1 LTKFNIDQ
9 LLVKRFPDTRF
20 NFDES
25 YGKLELVLLRSV
37 EDEEKVKK
45 WYSEVM
51 EEVKRQIKKIDNCII
66 CCLQEKIEWVL
77 SQLKGICSA
86 AQLLDSILT

>member
-1 LTKFNIDQ
+1 MENVLEWTKWEYVLSRKDQ

-45 WYSEVM
+45 
-51 EEVKRQIKKIDNCII
+51 
-66 CCLQEKIEWVL
+66 
-77 SQLKGICSA
+77 SQVFLK
-86 AQLLDSILT
+86 L